1 MKELLEYLTKLVV
14 KNPEKVAVEEE
25 VTPDYTNLLLSVDQ
39 SDMGNVIGKGGK
51 IIKSLR
57 NLVKV
62 KAIKDGKR
70 VNIELKD
77 KQLGEPVAEKPVT
90 IETPAE

>member
-62 KAIKDGKR
+62 KAIKEGKR
-70 VNIELKD
+70 VNVELKD
-77 KQLGEPVAEKPVT
+77 NHIGEVVTERPVT
-90 IETPAE
+90 TETPAE